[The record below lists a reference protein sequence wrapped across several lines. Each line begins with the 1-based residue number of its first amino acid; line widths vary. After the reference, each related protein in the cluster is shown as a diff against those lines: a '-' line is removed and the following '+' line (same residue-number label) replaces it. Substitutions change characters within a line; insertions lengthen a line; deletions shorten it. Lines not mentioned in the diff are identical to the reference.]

1 VALAFV
7 AFSQSYPLV
16 LSKDEE
22 KLEASEQYRELLCL
36 NDGTRIPDPFEL
48 QSD

>member
-1 VALAFV
+1 MALAFV
-7 AFSQSYPLV
+7 AFSQSYPVV

-36 NDGTRIPDPFEL
+36 DDGTRIPDPFEL